1 MRRSNK
7 NSGESELSP
16 KRPAISPEIRENQM
30 ISLAMDRAEQR
41 LRDGTASSQE
51 IVHFLKLGSSK
62 ERLEKEIMEKQAE
75 LITAKTENLNSSK
88 EIRKLYDD
96 AIQAMKRYNGDFV
109 DDQDLPGTINFSDF

>member
-7 NSGESELSP
+7 NSGESESLP

-96 AIQAMKRYNGDFV
+96 AIQAMKRYNGDFI
-109 DDQDLPGTINFSDF
+109 DEQDLPGNVEFSDF